1 MKQLSSFMVM
11 DVDGGTRISYTYDEI
26 DPDNGSIIRHN
37 VKENFFAIDESF
49 KADIRKVQDYIRNK
63 RLS

>member
-26 DPDNGSIIRHN
+26 DPDN
-37 VKENFFAIDESF
+37 FFAIDESF